1 MKNRLTAL
9 RNFLDLNS
17 SKYENFLILGDLN
30 VKIEQVNMK
39 SFYENYN
46 LKI

>member
-30 VKIEQVNMK
+30 VKIEQVNI
-39 SFYENYN
+39 FCENYN
-46 LKI
+46 LKV